1 MGSTTRLFGEVA
13 FEEGFVTTAELY
25 EALQEQAR
33 LEVAG
38 LPHRFI
44 GEILVELGHL
54 DEPQVLQILNILHGD
69 RQRRVREG

>member
-1 MGSTTRLFGEVA
+1 MSPGTRLFGEVA
-13 FEEGFVTTAELY
+13 FEEGFVTTAQLY
-25 EALQEQAR
+25 EALQKQAR
-33 LEVAG
+33 LEAEG

-54 DEPQVLQILNILHGD
+54 DEPQVLKILNILHGD

>member
-38 LPHRFI
+38 GPHRFI